1 MVFKSFKEIGS
12 LYDKDI
18 NRNEK
23 NYESKYNNMI
33 LSDREYGI

>member
-1 MVFKSFKEIGS
+1 MVFKSFKEIGF

-23 NYESKYNNMI
+23 NYEINTI
-33 LSDREYGI
+33 I